1 MMQIAGFQETSLL
14 DYPDHISAIVWTLGC
29 TFRCPYCYNKDIVLG
44 SGALIPPGD
53 ILSFLHHRRRRLE
66 AVVVS
71 GGEPLMQ
78 DGLGGFLR
86 EVKALGFLVKVD
98 TNGMFPERLE
108 LLLDEGL
115 VDYVAM
121 DVKTSREKYRV
132 AAGVRVPV
140 ERIEQ
145 TVRLIRECAPAYEFR
160 TTVVPGVVSKEDVLA
175 IGEWLQG
182 SACFYLQQFKP
193 MSSLINASFE
203 RVVPYTKERLEEM
216 LAAVRPFFKQ
226 CGLRGV

>member
-14 DYPDHISAIVWTLGC
+14 DYPDHISAIVWTQGC
-29 TFRCPYCYNKDIVLG
+29 PFRCPYCYNKDIVLETR
-44 SGALIPPGD
+44 ALIPAED
-53 ILSFLHHRRRRLE
+53 ILSFLQRRCGRLE

-86 EVKALGFLVKVD
+86 AVKALGFLVKVD

-108 LLLDEGL
+108 ALLDEDV

-121 DVKTSREKYRV
+121 DVKAPREKYGV
-132 AAGVRVPV
+132 AAGVQVPI
-140 ERIEQ
+140 ERIERS
-145 TVRLIRECAPAYEFR
+145 VRLIRERAPAYEFR
-160 TTVVPGVVSKEDVLA
+160 TTVVPGVLSKEDVVA
-175 IGEWLQG
+175 IGRWLQG

-193 MSSLINASFE
+193 MSSLMDASFGQ
-203 RVVPYTKERLEEM
+203 VTPYTKELLLEM
-216 LAAVRPFFKQ
+216 VAAVRPFFVK

>member
-14 DYPDHISAIVWTLGC
+14 DYPDHISAIVWTQGC
-29 TFRCPYCYNKDIVLG
+29 PFRCPYCYNKDIVVG
-44 SGALIPPGD
+44 SGPLIPEGD
-53 ILSFLHHRRRRLE
+53 ILSFLKKRRRRLE

-108 LLLDEGL
+108 TLLDEGL

-121 DVKTSREKYRV
+121 DVKAPREKYGK
-132 AAGVRVPV
+132 AAGIRVPV
-140 ERIEQ
+140 DRIEQ
-145 TVRLIRECAPAYEFR
+145 SMRLIRECAPAYEFR
-160 TTVVPGVVSKEDVLA
+160 TTVVPGVLSKEDVVA
-175 IGEWLQG
+175 IGRWLEG
-182 SACFYLQQFKP
+182 SACYFLQQFKP
-193 MSSLINASFE
+193 IDSLIDASFKE
-203 RVVPYTKERLEEM
+203 VVPYSKQRLEEM
-216 LAAVRPFFKQ
+216 MAAVRPCFTQ